1 MIENRIDIYGDN
13 RFPEHSKVREACR
26 GIVIRDGLILLTYE
40 VNTDQW
46 FIPGGGLEY
55 SESIKQCC
63 IRELAE
69 ETGYVVKPQNHFVT
83 INEYYEEWRFISH
96 YFTCEITG
104 ETQRL
109 LTDREAEVGLEPRWI
124 PLHEAVTIFSKHQDY
139 AYDEMKRGSY
149 LREYNALLAY
159 LKVVEEARNG

>member
-1 MIENRIDIYGDN
+1 METINIFGENRFETYTKT
-13 RFPEHSKVREACR
+13 RKACR
-26 GIVIRDGLILLTYE
+26 GIVISNGMILLTYE

-46 FIPGGGLEY
+46 FIPGGGLE
-55 SESIKQCC
+55 SLESIEQCC

-69 ETGYVVKPQNHFVT
+69 ETGYVVNPQRHFAT
-83 INEYYEEWRFISH
+83 INEYYDEWLFISH

-109 LTDREAEVGLEPRWI
+109 LTEREAEVGLEPRWI

-149 LREYNALLAY
+149 LREYKALLAY
-159 LKVVEEARNG
+159 WKVVEEARNG